1 MNSNVITEDVAKSST
16 CGGRDLN
23 PRTPTRLDPESVLLP
38 SYNSVYNEF
47 ESWLKNQ
54 NFSDD
59 YRISVI
65 NYIKKFIVED
75 TPIEELREIINKT
88 VPYFGISV
96 RVYLNFLMSQQYLTE
111 EQGAVFKKTIKR
123 KKANSDI
130 FVPETEDVIKAF
142 NNLQDERDKT
152 LFKLL
157 AFSGIRLTELMKT
170 LSEFDRDELVLN
182 EKIAKYSLGWR
193 RGKKNSNYV
202 YLPKQFALTLNKIPI
217 TKKTILSVG
226 WKSGLNCK
234 YLRKWQ
240 YNFLIIN
247 GVPES
252 VADYIQGRT
261 PETVGSMHY
270 LSRVKQADY
279 WYEKVV
285 TEFEKFTKL

>member
-1 MNSNVITEDVAKSST
+1 MNSNVITEYVAKSST

-75 TPIEELREIINKT
+75 TPIGKLREIINKT

-193 RGKKNSNYV
+193 RGR
-202 YLPKQFALTLNKIPI
+202 KIQTTFI
-217 TKKTILSVG
+217 SLS
-226 WKSGLNCK
+226 SSL
-234 YLRKWQ
+234 
-240 YNFLIIN
+240 
-247 GVPES
+247 
-252 VADYIQGRT
+252 
-261 PETVGSMHY
+261 
-270 LSRVKQADY
+270 
-279 WYEKVV
+279 
-285 TEFEKFTKL
+285 

>member
-1 MNSNVITEDVAKSST
+1 LLRIAALSIYRIETILLCD
-16 CGGRDLN
+16 GRDLN

-170 LSEFDRDELVLN
+170 LSEFDRDKLVLN

-226 WKSGLNCK
+226 WKSGLNCDPDLTTE
-234 YLRKWQ
+234 YSV
-240 YNFLIIN
+240 FL
-247 GVPES
+247 
-252 VADYIQGRT
+252 T
-261 PETVGSMHY
+261 
-270 LSRVKQADY
+270 
-279 WYEKVV
+279 
-285 TEFEKFTKL
+285 